1 MEPKTIRS
9 IIKSAQKLEK
19 EGDLLSAFALF
30 WIAFEGLVFRIAIK
44 ALWMRG
50 VSVRNSQ
57 IFFRVHRTE
66 NLSDLVTR
74 CCGVHQGK
82 NISFIQ
88 SILKLRVLRDQLF
101 HTGSA
106 PDIRSLKPALDL
118 LSLALNKPSNIFSNL
133 TVKTPEG
140 QIPIGNP
147 LEDLRGK
154 KRRFHVAAKPAT
166 EMIEGQGEFLFRIEQ
181 RKSAPLTRQQIHSLL
196 NSYRG

>member
-9 IIKSAQKLEK
+9 IIKSAQKLKKDGE
-19 EGDLLSAFALF
+19 LLSAFALF
-30 WIAFEGLVFRIAIK
+30 WIAFEGLVFRVAIK

-57 IFFRVHRTE
+57 TFFRVHRTE
-66 NLSDLVTR
+66 NLGDLVTR

-101 HTGSA
+101 YTGSA

-118 LSLALNKPSNIFSNL
+118 LSLALNKPSNLFSHL

-140 QIPIGNP
+140 QILIGNP

-166 EMIEGQGEFLFRIEQ
+166 EMSEGQGEFLFRIEQ
-181 RKSAPLTRQQIHSLL
+181 RNSAPLTRHQIHSL
-196 NSYRG
+196 

>member
-1 MEPKTIRS
+1 MVCTNPTLDKWC
-9 IIKSAQKLEK
+9 KK
-19 EGDLLSAFALF
+19 
-30 WIAFEGLVFRIAIK
+30 
-44 ALWMRG
+44 
-50 VSVRNSQ
+50 RNSQ

-118 LSLALNKPSNIFSNL
+118 LSLALNKPSNLFSHL

-154 KRRFHVAAKPAT
+154 KRRFHVAAKPVT
-166 EMIEGQGEFLFRIEQ
+166 EMIEGQREFLFRIEQ

>member
-9 IIKSAQKLEK
+9 IIKSAQKLK
-19 EGDLLSAFALF
+19 KDGDLLSAFALF
-30 WIAFEGLVFRIAIK
+30 WIAFEGLVFRVAIK

-57 IFFRVHRTE
+57 TFFRVHRTE
-66 NLSDLVTR
+66 NLGDLVTR

-101 HTGSA
+101 YTGSA

-118 LSLALNKPSNIFSNL
+118 LSLALNKPSNLFSHL

-140 QIPIGNP
+140 QILIGNP

-166 EMIEGQGEFLFRIEQ
+166 EMIEGQGEFLFRIKQ